1 MVLKRFGR
9 NKGLF
14 LIGLLLLGLITQD
27 VYAGESSVIE
37 LSDGSIITG
46 EVVSFDGKVWTIQ
59 SGSMGTLK
67 IDGAKIV
74 SIRSKTAV
82 GKEPD
87 GGIST
92 GSQANAA
99 DIQAMQ
105 QSIMANEQIMAM
117 IMGLQH
123 DPEIQAILQDP
134 EVMQAV
140 NAGDMHALLSNPKFI
155 RLMENAKIKDITKE
169 AVK

>member
-27 VYAGESSVIE
+27 VCAGESSVIE
-37 LSDGSIITG
+37 LSDGSVITG

-59 SGSMGTLK
+59 SSSMGTLK

-99 DIQAMQ
+99 DMQAMQ

-123 DPEIQAILQDP
+123 EPEIQAILQDP